1 MMDPNLY
8 LGCSPHAISYCDS
21 LKLKQDQ
28 NKRHWNG
35 PLGGPYKRLLG
46 KIEQEKKKNKRI

>member
-46 KIEQEKKKNKRI
+46 KIEQEKKKK